1 MRRVVITG
9 MGTINACGMNV
20 KEYWENIKAGK
31 SGITK
36 VTNVDLKNS
45 PSLIGGEVKNEK
57 FNPEELIDRKLARR
71 MDRFTHFAFYATKEA
86 LEDSKLL
93 ESEIDKDRVGVN
105 IASGIGGI
113 HTFYENTIKM
123 ETGGHKK
130 VSPLFIPMLITDIT
144 PGYVAIEYGFK
155 GPNYS
160 VSSACASASH
170 AIGNAFNH
178 IVCGDAD
185 VMITGGSEAAMS
197 PLGFAGFTQA
207 QALATKYNDTPEK
220 ASRPFDKDRD
230 GFVMAEGAGILIL
243 EELEHA
249 KRRGAKI
256 YAEIVSYGMSD
267 DANHITAPCPD
278 GSGGALAMVNAM
290 KKANIKPEDVQLI
303 NTHGTSTPLGD
314 IAETKGVK
322 LAFGQHAYKLK
333 LNSTKSM
340 TGHTLGAAGG
350 IEAIAVVKMIEE
362 GIIHPTINLENP
374 DPECDLDYTPN
385 VAVKY
390 DVIYA
395 ISNSFGFGGHN
406 VSIIFKKFE

>member
-9 MGTINACGMNV
+9 MGTINACGLNV
-20 KEYWENIKAGK
+20 KEYWENIKNGK
-31 SGITK
+31 SGITRA
-36 VTNVDLKNS
+36 TNIDLGNS
-45 PSLIGGEVKNEK
+45 PSQVAGEVKNER
-57 FNPEELIDRKLARR
+57 FNPEDYIDKKLVKR
-71 MDRFTHFAFYATKEA
+71 MDRFCHFAFVATKEA

-93 ESEIDKDRVGVN
+93 EGNINREKVGVN

-113 HTFYENTIKM
+113 YAFYENVLKFAN
-123 ETGGHKK
+123 GGNKK
-130 VSPLFIPMLITDIT
+130 VSPLFIPMIITDIS
-144 PGYVAIEYGFK
+144 PGYIAIEYGLK

-170 AIGNAFNH
+170 AISLAYNH
-178 IVCGDAD
+178 IINGDAD
-185 VMITGGSEAAMS
+185 VMITGGSEAALS

-207 QALATKYNDTPEK
+207 QALSTSYNDTPEK
-220 ASRPFDKDRD
+220 ASRPFDRDRD
-230 GFVMAEGAGILIL
+230 GFVMAEGAGVLIL

-256 YAEIVSYGMSD
+256 YAEIVGYGMSD

-278 GSGGALAMVNAM
+278 GSGAALAMVNAL
-290 KKANIKPEDVQLI
+290 KKSNLKPEDIQLI

-314 IAETKGVK
+314 IAETKAIK
-322 LAFGQHAYKLK
+322 LAFGSHAKKLK

-340 TGHTLGAAGG
+340 IGHTLGAAGG

-362 GIIHPTINLENP
+362 GIVHPTINLENP

-385 VAVKY
+385 VAVKC
-390 DVIYA
+390 DIVYA
-395 ISNSFGFGGHN
+395 MSNSFGFGGHN
-406 VSIIFKKFE
+406 VSIVFKRYE

>member
-1 MRRVVITG
+1 MRRVVVTG

-20 KEYWENIKAGK
+20 KEFWENIKAGR

-36 VTNVDLKNS
+36 VTNFDLKNS
-45 PSLIGGEVKNEK
+45 PSLIAGEVKNEK
-57 FNPEELIDRKLARR
+57 FNPEDHMDRKLARR
-71 MDRFTHFAFYATKEA
+71 MDRFSHFAFIATKEA
-86 LEDSKLL
+86 LEDSNLL
-93 ESEIDKDRVGVN
+93 ESEVNKDRVGVN
-105 IASGIGGI
+105 VASGIGGI
-113 HTFYENTIKM
+113 YTFYENVLKM
-123 ETGGHKK
+123 ENGGHKK
-130 VSPLFIPMLITDIT
+130 VSPLFIPMIITDISS
-144 PGYVAIEYGFK
+144 GYIAIEYGFK

-170 AIGNAFNH
+170 AISCAFNH
-178 IVCGDAD
+178 IVNGDAE
-185 VMITGGSEAAMS
+185 VMITGGSEAALS

-207 QALATKYNDTPEK
+207 QALSTSFNETPEK
-220 ASRPFDKDRD
+220 ASRPFDRDRD
-230 GFVMAEGAGILIL
+230 GFVMAEGAGILVL

-249 KRRGAKI
+249 RKRGAKI

-278 GSGGALAMVNAM
+278 GSGGALAMMNALN
-290 KKANIKPEDVQLI
+290 KAHLKPEDIQLV

-314 IAETKGVK
+314 VAETKGVK
-322 LAFGQHAYKLK
+322 LVFGKHAYKLK

-350 IEAIAVVKMIEE
+350 IEAIAVIKMIED
-362 GIIHPTINLENP
+362 GLIHPTINLENP

-385 VAVKY
+385 VAVKA
-390 DVIYA
+390 DIKYA

-406 VSIIFKKFE
+406 VSIIFKKFD